1 MLFLFPSKIKGIEM
15 SVRKIAS
22 IKLHPKTPNQK
33 STKNSS
39 IIFSMKTEKEKEK
52 PLKSTEK
59 TLKKMRKTHEKIMIS
74 TSITN
79 IKLPEKEA
87 PSNNIKNSHHEFTL
101 KEREVINQKLFSNA
115 NEYAN
120 VLADTHHHLFQDFR
134 KYVLKEDPNT
144 TAPMDSLIKF
154 SNLIHKFEIELGK
167 KYQMISTLNSIY
179 PDGGVFNPKSPF
191 ASQVSAG
198 EYIMTTSQMTLEEIE
213 LFDVFS
219 KEFKENHLAHFE
231 GGNVSNMT
239 ASTYMKY
246 IKNSDSIGYPGKNGG
261 RWVQPKDTIEKTFE
275 FKKKFH
281 HLSLSECLTKK
292 MGMSPGYYDD
302 NPVLAVIA
310 DTPINQ
316 LQITRRDLAG
326 VNDQYFD
333 GGHTEGT
340 LEREASAPREKKAA
354 VAIGIWGLPE
364 NHPLHPY
371 NAKVGNFL
379 EVEAFLDSRENME
392 NLKKLMRTPLQD
404 QIQGNEIKVDTQL

>member
-15 SVRKIAS
+15 SIRKIAS

-39 IIFSMKTEKEKEK
+39 TIFSRKTEKVKEK
-52 PLKSTEK
+52 PLESTEK
-59 TLKKMRKTHEKIMIS
+59 TLKKMRKTHEKIMTS
-74 TSITN
+74 TGMIN
-79 IKLPEKEA
+79 IKSPEKA
-87 PSNNIKNSHHEFTL
+87 DPSNKIKNSNHEFTL
-101 KEREVINQKLFSNA
+101 KEQEVINQKLFSNA
-115 NEYAN
+115 NEYTN
-120 VLADTHHHLFQDFR
+120 VIADTHHHLFNDFR

-167 KYQMISTLNSIY
+167 KYQMISTLNSVY
-179 PDGGVFNPKSPF
+179 DDGGVFNPKSPF

-198 EYIMTTSQMTLEEIE
+198 EYIMTASQMTLEEIE

-219 KEFKENHLAHFE
+219 KEFKDNHLAHFE

-246 IKNSDSIGYPGKNGG
+246 VKNSDSIGYPGKNGG

-275 FKKKFH
+275 FNKKFP
-281 HLSLSECLTKK
+281 HLSLSDCLTKK
-292 MGMSPGYYDD
+292 MGMPPGYYDD
-302 NPVLAVIA
+302 NPVVAVIA
-310 DTPINQ
+310 NTPIAQ
-316 LQITRRDLAG
+316 LQFPERESPGANGQFIE
-326 VNDQYFD
+326 
-333 GGHTEGT
+333 GGRTEGT
-340 LEREASAPREKKAA
+340 LEREAKGPREKK
-354 VAIGIWGLPE
+354 VALALGIWGVPE
-364 NHPLHPY
+364 KHPLHPY

-379 EVEAFLDSRENME
+379 EVEAFLESRESME

-404 QIQGNEIKVDTQL
+404 QIQDTEIKVDTQL

>member
-1 MLFLFPSKIKGIEM
+1 M
-15 SVRKIAS
+15 SIRKIAS
-22 IKLHPKTPNQK
+22 IKLHPKTPNKK

-39 IIFSMKTEKEKEK
+39 TIFSRNTEKVKEK
-52 PLKSTEK
+52 PLESTEK
-59 TLKKMRKTHEKIMIS
+59 TLKKMRKTHEKIMAS
-74 TSITN
+74 TGMTN
-79 IKLPEKEA
+79 IKSPEKEDS
-87 PSNNIKNSHHEFTL
+87 SNKTKNSNHEFIL
-101 KEREVINQKLFSNA
+101 KEREAINQKLFSNV
-115 NEYAN
+115 NEYTN

-134 KYVLKEDPNT
+134 KHVLKEDPTT

-179 PDGGVFNPKSPF
+179 DNGGVFNPKSPF

-198 EYIMTTSQMTLEEIE
+198 EYIMTASQMTLEELE

-219 KEFKENHLAHFE
+219 KEFKENHLAYFE

-239 ASTYMKY
+239 ASTYMDY
-246 IKNSDSIGYPGKNGG
+246 IKNSDSIGRPGNNGG
-261 RWVQPKDTIEKTFE
+261 RWVQPKDTIEKVFE
-275 FKKKFH
+275 FNKKFP
-281 HLSLSECLTKK
+281 HLSLSDCLAKK
-292 MGMSPGYYDD
+292 LGMPPGYYDN
-302 NPVLAVIA
+302 NPVLAIISNTQK
-310 DTPINQ
+310 DQ
-316 LQITRRDLAG
+316 LKIPARNTVGANNR
-326 VNDQYFD
+326 FFE

-340 LEREASAPREKKAA
+340 LEREAIGPLEKKTA

-379 EVEAFLDSRENME
+379 EVEAFLDSPENME
-392 NLKKLMRTPLQD
+392 NLKKLMKTPLQD